1 MKTNSLISLTKKQ
14 TTKLEDSYNYY
25 IFCNKCDTLLGFE
38 LKNKKNGGEDD
49 NNNEDLYFYFI
60 KKNIK
65 ERNDRNIIINL
76 ISFKENISKSI
87 KEELNIILK
96 EINNF
101 NIKINLTSLT
111 KQNFEDFSQFYKK
124 SEFDFTFIIH
134 KMEGRIFLLGNNGY
148 FNAVENCLIKKQNSN
163 LFFILVSNEVN
174 ENENKNII
182 EELIHNGGEERLE
195 KYYKNDRII
204 FIDNYEIKKDIV
216 QKKEWF
222 IDKIKEIYG
231 NQCNKNNINQYYIQ
245 SERNAYVSD
254 KRKID
259 NMIEYLNNQD
269 KKGNSG
275 CFS

>member
-1 MKTNSLISLTKKQ
+1 MEEKK
-14 TTKLEDSYNYY
+14 DW
-25 IFCNKCDTLLGFE
+25 
-38 LKNKKNGGEDD
+38 KN
-49 NNNEDLYFYFI
+49 
-60 KKNIK
+60 
-65 ERNDRNIIINL
+65 
-76 ISFKENISKSI
+76 
-87 KEELNIILK
+87 
-96 EINNF
+96 
-101 NIKINLTSLT
+101 
-111 KQNFEDFSQFYKK
+111 
-124 SEFDFTFIIH
+124 
-134 KMEGRIFLLGNNGY
+134 
-148 FNAVENCLIKKQNSN
+148 
-163 LFFILVSNEVN
+163 
-174 ENENKNII
+174 
-182 EELIHNGGEERLE
+182 
-195 KYYKNDRII
+195 I